1 MTLSSGKQTKLT
13 DEEWKEHPT
22 LKKQISNKGRIISQ
36 HSEKHLVVLIKK
48 DIILQTKQMAL
59 YMQKCQMRMLEM
71 RLVSSL
77 MERQY
82 LTKSK

>member
-1 MTLSSGKQTKLT
+1 LEYEYEPDLT

-48 DIILQTKQMAL
+48 DII
-59 YMQKCQMRMLEM
+59 Y
-71 RLVSSL
+71 LVIS
-77 MERQY
+77 QY
-82 LTKSK
+82 IG